1 MGRQLLARIVPR
13 TAMMLAACLSQRAC
27 EKHGADL
34 QAARAQLQSPIAD
47 PIGVPFQNNV
57 NFNYGPLKMVSKS
70 H

>member
-1 MGRQLLARIVPR
+1 
-13 TAMMLAACLSQRAC
+13 MLAACLSQRAY

-34 QAARAQLQSPIAD
+34 QAARAQVQSPIAD

-57 NFNYGPLKMVSKS
+57 NFNCGPLKMGSKS